1 MPPEK
6 SSRRTKA
13 KSGAKSR
20 TASSKRK
27 PAEPAVD
34 DMVQMNLK
42 VRRSIKRRL
51 KLHAI
56 RSDTSMAELVEQAL
70 EALLPD
76 EPDA

>member
-13 KSGAKSR
+13 KSGTKPRA
-20 TASSKRK
+20 AGSKRK
-27 PAEPAVD
+27 PAEPEVE

-51 KLHAI
+51 KLYSI

-70 EALLPD
+70 EAFLPD